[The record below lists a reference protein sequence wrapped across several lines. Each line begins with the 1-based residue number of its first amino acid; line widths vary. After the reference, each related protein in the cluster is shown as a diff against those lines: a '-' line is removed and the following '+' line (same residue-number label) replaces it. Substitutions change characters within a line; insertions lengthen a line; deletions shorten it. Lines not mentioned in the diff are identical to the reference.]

1 MSGNSRERERDWE
14 HDRDQDWNHDRN
26 LDRNQD
32 RHQDRNRRG
41 SSEDDMD
48 EGQMRRN
55 KNGSA
60 QEPLNIII
68 ILGLTMEITRADVSL
83 QI

>member
-1 MSGNSRERERDWE
+1 
-14 HDRDQDWNHDRN
+14 
-26 LDRNQD
+26 
-32 RHQDRNRRG
+32 
-41 SSEDDMD
+41 MD